1 MTLYA
6 VARLASLPAAGAS
19 MLVVPVPGVKLVR
32 TVSQLN
38 SVTNTNQVVRF
49 IVPKAR
55 IVRKSSTRIT
65 VSSLSIPSF
74 GGDRLAPEYVSIR
87 HQVNPAGPA
96 NQQPVDLN
104 ITLNAADFTAAMA
117 TGGYAAAHFADN
129 SCDGCVEAVVH
140 GLAAAVPSFPAFSL
154 VTAPDFFPLAD
165 QFEVE
170 SDPTISNITPL
181 SKGRLPANPSL
192 PLPSDLASFAF
203 DRNDITLTALV
214 GESASGPQASIIGQ
228 TNRAVSFMPDAAS
241 DIFAPGWDT
250 SRSRDN
256 VGEFLTSSGLGS
268 PFPEDAKL
276 CAALASFWRCSRQWP
291 DVWQRTGP

>member
-1 MTLYA
+1 
-6 VARLASLPAAGAS
+6 
-19 MLVVPVPGVKLVR
+19 MLVVPVPGVKLLR

-38 SVTNTNQVVRF
+38 SVTNTNQVVHF

-74 GGDRLAPEYVSIR
+74 GGDRLAPEYVSVR

-117 TGGYAAAHFADN
+117 TGGYTAAHFADN
-129 SCDGCVEAVVH
+129 SCDGCVEAVD

-228 TNRAVSFMPDAAS
+228 TNRAVSFLPDAAS

-256 VGEFLTSSGLGS
+256 VGEFLHQLGS
-268 PFPEDAKL
+268 R
-276 CAALASFWRCSRQWP
+276 LAVP
-291 DVWQRTGP
+291 